1 MTWEGWTK
9 SRTRRRAPC
18 NFLFKVPHNT
28 PCHSITYSNFL
39 IQGEGSMIFFIRIK
53 YNLHLYLQIQTFCLI
68 KMSERG
74 RYDIFNSDK
83 TYFNLYPQISI
94 FCLERMSERG
104 RYDTF
109 YPDKTY
115 FNLYPQIPTFWIY
128 NDVWEG
134 VIWHFLSG

>member
-1 MTWEGWTK
+1 M
-9 SRTRRRAPC
+9 
-18 NFLFKVPHNT
+18 

-94 FCLERMSERG
+94 FFVLEACLRGGDMTLFIRIKHISTYIHKFQLFESIMMSERG
-104 RYDTF
+104 WYDTF

-115 FNLYPQIPTFWIY
+115 FNPYPQISI
-128 NDVWEG
+128 
-134 VIWHFLSG
+134 FLSW